1 MSFALPPSAEDN
13 VSFKLRFKSVGNE
26 AKERGDIDDVQ
37 IIGTP
42 Q

>member
-1 MSFALPPSAEDN
+1 MSFMLPATANDN
-13 VSFKLRFKSVGNE
+13 ANFKLRFKSSGDE